1 MSDISKRL
9 KPHCDLRLEELEAEF
24 IKIRK
29 IKQLTRELDKLE
41 KELDLAD
48 HDVFLD
54 WERVSNEIDAL
65 AHEFFYMHGLKDCR
79 ELMNEVFFPSR

>member
-29 IKQLTRELDKLE
+29 IKQLTSELDKLE

-48 HDVFLD
+48 HEVFLD

-65 AHEFFYMHGLKDCR
+65 AHEFFYMYGFKDCR
-79 ELMNEVFFPSR
+79 EIMNEVFFPSR